1 MTLIKRLIKLWVKI
15 KDKFENFPSQS
26 RVVRKMI
33 SLGLSVRRDF
43 EGTGRIFCG
52 DIEIKPNSLAR
63 SSGVDR
69 RVVLEVVRK
78 IMDDEVLSS
87 FFEGLMPTASFGSS
101 ATIMGFSVIE
111 LVPESAQKPGI
122 ISDFLSVISKKG
134 INIRQVIADDPDLVD
149 EPRATI
155 VTETPIPNELIGEL
169 KKVKG
174 VKALVLL

>member
-1 MTLIKRLIKLWVKI
+1 
-15 KDKFENFPSQS
+15 
-26 RVVRKMI
+26 MI
-33 SLGLSVRRDF
+33 SIGLSVKRDF
-43 EGTGRIFCG
+43 EGTGRIYCG

-78 IMDDEVLSS
+78 IMEDDTLAA
-87 FFEGLMPTASFGSS
+87 FFVGLLPTASFGSS

-122 ISDFLSVISKKG
+122 ISDFLSIISKKG
-134 INIRQVIADDPDLVD
+134 INIRQVIADDPDLVE

-155 VTETPIPNELIGEL
+155 VTETPIPADLIGDL
-169 KKVKG
+169 RKVKG